1 MLPAPAREGSIISAK
16 KGEVVKIRYPSGYSG
31 REGFSKIAVSF
42 PQPVFNTI
50 IARAKRENKTFN
62 DMVVE
67 LVKVGELDLSDSDR
81 HEPKRKRNV
90 LPR

>member
-1 MLPAPAREGSIISAK
+1 
-16 KGEVVKIRYPSGYSG
+16 VKIRYPSGYCE

-42 PQPVFNTI
+42 PKPLFNTV
-50 IARAKRENKTFN
+50 IARAKREKKTFN

-81 HEPKRKRNV
+81 HEPRKRA
-90 LPR
+90 